1 MPFYQETK
9 TARGAAI
16 GTIMPWTGG
25 LTSIPSGWIICDGQ
39 SISAND
45 FPLLAQAIGDT
56 YNAGNSDFDGNF
68 PGYVGNIKMP
78 NLNGK
83 TLIDI
88 ESSYFADFSAGGTGR
103 LADVDPKALILMD
116 PIIGTNE
123 DAGVT
128 TIFTDVFVDLVF
140 NINNDD
146 RSGYLGRI
154 QGNTKIDGEGFITIY
169 PGPRKLGRAHIKRHT
184 HLGSLE
190 TVDSR
195 NKTKPGQGV
204 IPYDPV
210 YYTLFAQGTDNDGQS
225 ADSDDDVSTDEAKGV
240 AFYFGWSDDE
250 GWQNDSP
257 AGTGTDT
264 SNISA
269 SLPRLVPSTDT
280 DGNEDSNIYGGI
292 VAGRL
297 TSAGSTGAN
306 SPAPQDANVVDTWT
320 LQWPIG
326 NDIPSGFGEGQP
338 GKVLAKARSEQP
350 PINMKPRYVTGTP
363 LTDEFIDYD
372 GFDKYISDRVPAGIG
387 GNTVSIPEGFTNY
400 YTTSDTTVGDTL
412 VSNPGLGFIGNNES
426 PGAPIVAHTHDEFDV
441 SFDSSRMRPQSNLT
455 ASVSMPNAT
464 LDNVANRNALQIDFN
479 IQQPRVTSIYIIRAY

>member
-56 YNAGNSDFDGNF
+56 YNAGTSDFDGNPPNNF
-68 PGYVGNIKMP
+68 PNYAGNIKMP

-83 TLIDI
+83 TLIDL
-88 ESSYFADFSAGGTGR
+88 ETSYFADFSAGGTGR
-103 LADVDPKALILMD
+103 AADVDAKALILMD

-146 RSGYLGRI
+146 RSGYAGRI
-154 QGNTKIDGEGFITIY
+154 QGNTKIDGEGFVTIY

-195 NKTKPGQGV
+195 NRAKPGQGV
-204 IPYDPV
+204 VPYDPV

-225 ADSDDDVSTDEAKGV
+225 EDSDSEVSGDEAKGV
-240 AFYFGWSDDE
+240 AFYFGWSSDE

-257 AGTGTDT
+257 AGSGSGT
-264 SNISA
+264 SNVSA
-269 SLPRLVPSTDT
+269 TSAANSD
-280 DGNEDSNIYGGI
+280 IYGGI

-297 TSAGSTGAN
+297 TSAGSTGA
-306 SPAPQDANVVDTWT
+306 STPAPQDANVVDTWT
-320 LQWPIG
+320 LLWPTG
-326 NDIPSGFGEGQP
+326 GDIPNGFGEGQP
-338 GKVLAKARSEQP
+338 GKVMAKAHSEQP
-350 PINMKPRYVTGTP
+350 PINMKPAFVSQTP
-363 LTDEFIDYD
+363 LTDEFINVD
-372 GFDKYISDRVPAGIG
+372 GFSKYISGNAPAGVG
-387 GNTVSIPEGFTNY
+387 GNTVGIPEGFTNF

-412 VSNPGLGFIGNNES
+412 VSNPGLGFTEENES
-426 PGAPIVAHTHDEFDV
+426 PGGPIFAHTHDEFDV
-441 SFDSSRMRPQSNLT
+441 TFDSSRMRPQSNLT